1 MDLIQ
6 GDCLEILKTL
16 PDNSVDSCVTDPPY
30 GLKFMGKK
38 WDYNVPTVEQW
49 EEVYRVMKPGAFLL
63 SFGGTRTYHRMV
75 VNIEDAGFE
84 IRDQI
89 QWLYGSGFPK
99 SLDVGKAVDK
109 LQGNEREVLREST
122 PPPENFKKGT
132 FDNRGP
138 NSFGNGE
145 VTEGN
150 SEYEGYGT
158 ALKPANEPICL
169 ARKPLSE
176 KTVAANVLRWGCG
189 GLNID
194 ASRIGTEERINARQP
209 IYHGN
214 TGTFSAQGEI
224 PTRVDKT
231 VTGRFPANVILTYPE
246 DEYILKENVTSTQLR
261 SLAEWMDENP

>member
-1 MDLIQ
+1 MAVR
-6 GDCLEILKTL
+6 GHT
-16 PDNSVDSCVTDPPY
+16 T
-30 GLKFMGKK
+30 G
-38 WDYNVPTVEQW
+38 W
-49 EEVYRVMKPGAFLL
+49 L
-63 SFGGTRTYHRMV
+63 SIF
-75 VNIEDAGFE
+75 EDAGFE

-176 KTVAANVLRWGCG
+176 KTVAANVLKWGTG

-231 VTGRFPANVILTYPE
+231 VTGRFPANVIHSGE
-246 DEYILKENVTSTQLR
+246 DEVVGLFPQTGQGNGGKPYNYAGREYDNKDTSMFNGDKPQAPSNFNDSGSAARFLCSEGIKGRTWRGQQ
-261 SLAEWMDENP
+261 SPNG